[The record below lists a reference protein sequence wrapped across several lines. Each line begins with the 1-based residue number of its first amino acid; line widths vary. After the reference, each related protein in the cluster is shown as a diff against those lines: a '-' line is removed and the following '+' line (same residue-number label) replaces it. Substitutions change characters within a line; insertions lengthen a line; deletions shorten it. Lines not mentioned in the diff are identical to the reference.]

1 MGIGEPSHRVAG
13 LAGQL
18 GDAENRLRIRRRR
31 VSRKARD
38 EAAERLLGACEP
50 LVGGGFGGLHRGDQ
64 LGGRRLGLRRLC
76 PFVERGSLRC
86 LVGFGQGADGLGG
99 QLARV
104 GGVAPFGMSPATFSA
119 SASSRLMVLPLTLRP
134 VISST
139 MRAFTS
145 SVLMPVSVGS
155 LARIC
160 STWIPR
166 ALVAAARSVTV
177 KERVKKFAV

>member
-104 GGVAPFGMSPATFSA
+104 GGVAPFRDEPCDLLGQRLLALDGLAADLAASLLRDDGRLDVLCSDAFERWVLASPLLDRDAE
-119 SASSRLMVLPLTLRP
+119 
-134 VISST
+134 
-139 MRAFTS
+139 
-145 SVLMPVSVGS
+145 GS
-155 LARIC
+155 GSIWA
-160 STWIPR
+160 
-166 ALVAAARSVTV
+166 
-177 KERVKKFAV
+177 